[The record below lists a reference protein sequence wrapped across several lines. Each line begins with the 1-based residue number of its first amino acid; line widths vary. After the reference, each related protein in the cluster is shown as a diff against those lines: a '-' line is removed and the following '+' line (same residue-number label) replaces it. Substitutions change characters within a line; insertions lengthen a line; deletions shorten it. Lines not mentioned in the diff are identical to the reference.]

1 MKKIYILF
9 GTLFILTGCTFFEK
23 INKKSDPTDPKALV
37 TAEVLNIRK
46 DPTRS
51 SMVLFQVHKDSIL
64 NIEDSMVSSD
74 WCKISFHNRIGYGS
88 KKHMIPYVQP
98 SNWSQFWIVLGISF
112 VILLIVL
119 PRFLVVIGVIKTQ
132 IPDGRYSDGTRDTNT
147 AFGCGAI
154 LFFILALSITTAVLW
169 IIYIV

>member
-112 VILLIVL
+112 VI
-119 PRFLVVIGVIKTQ
+119 FLVVIGGIKTQ
-132 IPDGRYSDGTRDTNT
+132 IPDGRYSGGTRDGDA

-154 LFFILALSITTAVLW
+154 LFFSLVLAITTAVLW

>member
-1 MKKIYILF
+1 
-9 GTLFILTGCTFFEK
+9 
-23 INKKSDPTDPKALV
+23 
-37 TAEVLNIRK
+37 
-46 DPTRS
+46 
-51 SMVLFQVHKDSIL
+51 MVLFQVHKDSIL

-112 VILLIVL
+112 VI
-119 PRFLVVIGVIKTQ
+119 FLVVIGGIKTQ
-132 IPDGRYSDGTRDTNT
+132 IPDGRYSDGTRDGDA

-154 LFFILALSITTAVLW
+154 LFFSLVLAITTAVLW